1 MGDHWM
7 IFTSPKQISAAS
19 WPRNLPH
26 LRVTGVMSRLWEV
39 EMGRMWFELTKTG
52 ANHSTLG
59 LAGIPR
65 VGGLYRYPER

>member
-7 IFTSPKQISAAS
+7 IFTSPKQISAVS

-39 EMGRMWFELTKTG
+39 EMGRMWFELTKLEQITQLWGWQGYRGGGGGCTG
-52 ANHSTLG
+52 M
-59 LAGIPR
+59 R
-65 VGGLYRYPER
+65 